1 MARENAMMEATIN
14 VAEETVTFRRTKTGE
29 TLIIRA
35 KDAHPDMRQ
44 YAMLHGL
51 KQRGADN
58 GAVERKT
65 KDGRIRTADEQE
77 ALRWEN
83 VKIMVEHINSGT
95 PRWNIREP
103 GTGGAKK
110 PAIDV
115 DLVIRAAVAVKGGTV
130 SYADMRAYLQRR
142 ATTAGCELDAIA
154 ASLAN
159 DPKVA
164 AAIAEI
170 RRAEADTS
178 LIDGWEEDI
187 AAEDGDGDETAAE

>member
-29 TLIIRA
+29 TLTIRA

-44 YAMLHGL
+44 YAMLHGF

-65 KDGRIRTADEQE
+65 KDGRVRTTNEQE
-77 ALRWEN
+77 DLRWEN
-83 VKIMVEHINSGT
+83 VRTMVEHINSGT
-95 PRWNIREP
+95 ARWNLREP
-103 GTGGAKK
+103 GAGGAKK
-110 PAIDV
+110 TAIDT

-130 SYADMRAYLQRR
+130 TYADMRAYLQRR
-142 ATTAGCELDAIA
+142 ATAAGCGLEAIA
-154 ASLAN
+154 TSLAN

-164 AAIAEI
+164 AAIAKI
-170 RRAEADTS
+170 RSAEADTS
-178 LIDGWEEDI
+178 LIDGWEDEVN
-187 AAEDGDGDETAAE
+187 AE

>member
-1 MARENAMMEATIN
+1 MARENAAMEVTIN
-14 VAEETVTFRRTKTGE
+14 VAEETVTFKRIATGE
-29 TLIIRA
+29 TAVIRA
-35 KDAHPDMRQ
+35 KDAHADMRH
-44 YAMLHGL
+44 YAMLHGF

-65 KDGRIRTADEQE
+65 KDGRIRTAAEQE

-83 VKIMVEHINSGT
+83 VRTMVDHINSGT
-95 PRWNIREP
+95 SRWNVRDP
-103 GTGGAKK
+103 GKGGARK
-110 PAIDV
+110 PEVDV

-142 ATTAGCELDAIA
+142 ATTAGCGLEAIA
-154 ASLAN
+154 TSLAN

-178 LIDGWEEDI
+178 LIDGWEDEF
-187 AAEDGDGDETAAE
+187 AAE

>member
-29 TLIIRA
+29 TLVIRA

-44 YAMLHGL
+44 YAMLHGF

-65 KDGRIRTADEQE
+65 KEGRIRTADEQE

-83 VKIMVEHINSGT
+83 VRTMVEHINSGT
-95 PRWNIREP
+95 ARWNLREP
-103 GTGGAKK
+103 GAGGARK
-110 PAIDV
+110 PTINT

-130 SYADMRAYLQRR
+130 TYADMRAYLQRR
-142 ATTAGCELDAIA
+142 ATAAGCGLDAIA

-178 LIDGWEEDI
+178 LIDGWEDEFN
-187 AAEDGDGDETAAE
+187 AE

>member
-1 MARENAMMEATIN
+1 MARENAAMEVTIN
-14 VAEETVTFRRTKTGE
+14 VAEETVTFKRIATGE
-29 TLIIRA
+29 TAVIRA
-35 KDAHPDMRQ
+35 KDAHADMRH
-44 YAMLHGL
+44 YAMLHGF

-65 KDGRIRTADEQE
+65 KDGRIRTAAEQE

-83 VKIMVEHINSGT
+83 VRTMVDHINSGT
-95 PRWNIREP
+95 SRWNVREP
-103 GTGGAKK
+103 GAGGAKK
-110 PAIDV
+110 PIIDV

-130 SYADMRAYLQRR
+130 SYADMRAYLMRR
-142 ATTAGCELDAIA
+142 AATAGCGLDAIA

-178 LIDGWEEDI
+178 LIDGWEDEF
-187 AAEDGDGDETAAE
+187 AAE